1 MRVIARARTLQRPR
15 DCGSVGRLRTH
26 RSGRC
31 IIRLRPASGLMC
43 SGLPARSPPH
53 SSPAATAA
61 LRCRATFF
69 ADMRALCQRPP
80 ANVGRAARATPSYA
94 ARRVPIGLA
103 PPRWWAAR
111 AFGHFTSGG
120 ETGVASLWTGALR
133 WLHCGR
139 GPRRR
144 APGCACGGRVGL
156 RAAWAYLQRAG
167 GEIGRP
173 LLVAV
178 LLETALPATP
188 RMSCRLS
195 SQTSRAHGFDRQ

>member
-1 MRVIARARTLQRPR
+1 MRVIARARALQRPR
-15 DCGSVGRLRTH
+15 DCGSVGRLRAH

-111 AFGHFTSGG
+111 AAYIRGDGGGVGCGQAFSGG
-120 ETGVASLWTGALR
+120 CTAVAASD
-133 WLHCGR
+133 
-139 GPRRR
+139 
-144 APGCACGGRVGL
+144 GGR
-156 RAAWAYLQRAG
+156 AG
-167 GEIGRP
+167 APSHKYPEP
-173 LLVAV
+173 
-178 LLETALPATP
+178 E
-188 RMSCRLS
+188 
-195 SQTSRAHGFDRQ
+195 